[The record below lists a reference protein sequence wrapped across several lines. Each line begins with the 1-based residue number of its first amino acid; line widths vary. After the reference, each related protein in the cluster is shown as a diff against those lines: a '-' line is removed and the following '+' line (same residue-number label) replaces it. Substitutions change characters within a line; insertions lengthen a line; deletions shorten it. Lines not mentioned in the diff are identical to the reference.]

1 MFYSGAK
8 AWRCL
13 ESVGCS
19 FTIFVKTDKTIHQSQ
34 GVKLRLRRKNVC
46 NHVQSKKDSRRPE
59 FQGELC
65 RGRLRW

>member
-1 MFYSGAK
+1 MLGDAWSLLGAASQCECLSKLSKPYMSHRGLNLDYSV
-8 AWRCL
+8 RC
-13 ESVGCS
+13 VRMCS
-19 FTIFVKTDKTIHQSQ
+19 
-34 GVKLRLRRKNVC
+34 